1 MSKHKHPQSHSNRVS
16 RWNMGNLPLSYPG
29 WTPGV
34 RVVWQTPT
42 GRKTGVLAN
51 PVKLLDGS
59 MYRVIEDG
67 QSEPVLVKCPR
78 REKTIMG

>member
-1 MSKHKHPQSHSNRVS
+1 
-16 RWNMGNLPLSYPG
+16 MGNLPLSYPG

-78 REKTIMG
+78 REKPLWVNWLRHWW